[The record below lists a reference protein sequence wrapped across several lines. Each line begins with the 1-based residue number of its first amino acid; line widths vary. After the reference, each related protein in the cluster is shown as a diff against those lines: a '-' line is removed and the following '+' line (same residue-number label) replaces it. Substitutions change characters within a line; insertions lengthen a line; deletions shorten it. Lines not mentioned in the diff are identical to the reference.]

1 MMSELSNRFMS
12 VIENTSTGTSLTG
25 TIVVPAGCYFKG
37 QVTFYFV
44 SGGSNTSAGFSKSG
58 VYVAILGPSAAVPAG
73 SLYTQNIPI
82 ILNEGTYT
90 LASIQGGT
98 SATAS
103 WHGLCFRK

>member
-1 MMSELSNRFMS
+1 MSEATNRFNS
-12 VIENTSTGTSLTG
+12 VVEGASTGTSLTG
-25 TIVVPAGCYFKG
+25 TLTVPAGCFFRG
-37 QVTFYFV
+37 QITFYFV
-44 SGGSNTSAGFSKSG
+44 SGGPNTSAGFSKSG

-73 SLYTQNIPI
+73 SLYTQNIPV
-82 ILNEGTYT
+82 ILNEGSYT

>member
-12 VIENTSTGTSLTG
+12 VIESSSSGTSLTG
-25 TIVVPAGCYFKG
+25 SIVVPAGCYFKG

-44 SGGSNTSAGFSKSG
+44 SGGSNTSAGISKSG

-90 LASIQGGT
+90 LTSIQGGT
-98 SATAS
+98 TSTVS

>member
-1 MMSELSNRFMS
+1 MSEATNRFYS
-12 VIENTSTGTSLTG
+12 VVEGTSTGTLLAGTLT
-25 TIVVPAGCYFKG
+25 VPAGCFFRG

-73 SLYTQNIPI
+73 SLYTQNIPV
-82 ILNEGTYT
+82 ILNEGSYT

-98 SATAS
+98 SSTAS